1 MSEETYECA
10 GCAGEVSV
18 VEAVWIDGK
27 PWCCADC
34 NVTKRL
40 SGVASSMYNM
50 HGALCANA
58 LDTITRLQSALAA
71 MTAERDTALAQC
83 KAWREEAEAWRAWW
97 PLNVKSD
104 TTERRTATEPNEADI
119 IATDAWDVIEAARDR
134 TDALAKKQGDT
145 SCLE

>member
-1 MSEETYECA
+1 MSEHTRTPMKIETWDDLRSTIA
-10 GCAGEVSV
+10 
-18 VEAVWIDGK
+18 
-27 PWCCADC
+27 
-34 NVTKRL
+34 RL
-40 SGVASSMYNM
+40 
-50 HGALCANA
+50 
-58 LDTITRLQSALAA
+58 
-71 MTAERDTALAQC
+71 TAERDAAHAALRDMPTEPFRSVGLTTLTLAERIKNVEGMWRVAIKDRDTALAQC

-119 IATDAWDVIEAARDR
+119 IATDAWDVLEAARAR

>member
-1 MSEETYECA
+1 M
-10 GCAGEVSV
+10 
-18 VEAVWIDGK
+18 WLRR
-27 PWCCADC
+27 
-34 NVTKRL
+34 TK
-40 SGVASSMYNM
+40 
-50 HGALCANA
+50 
-58 LDTITRLQSALAA
+58 DEIEALARCLYIDA
-71 MTAERDTALAQC
+71 LTPPDRTAISSVIRRWDEARTQC

-119 IATDAWDVIEAARDR
+119 IATDAWDVLEAARAR